1 MSEFYRS
8 DEGGIEDVPSPF
20 VPQPTDAKFDGS
32 QFELGD
38 TVRPADS
45 KQLLTVEAV
54 DGQRITVSCV
64 DRFSGGASE
73 QFFAASTLRLVSKKA
88 EKRSFELL
96 TPTQLFERRPP
107 KWLVRDILRQSELA
121 CLFGPPGS
129 LKTFIA
135 VDLSMS
141 VALGREWCGHQVS
154 PGTVVYIAAE
164 GQYSVSLRLRAYLIG
179 HSIKGQDWEANFRVV
194 GEAPSLTG
202 DDVHELAA
210 AIRKLSLS
218 PALIVVDTVARCMG
232 DADENDARD
241 MGRLIKSCDLL
252 RGEFGCAVLAIH
264 HSGKGNS
271 TVERGSSALRGACDL
286 MARTQRHPG
295 DPGRVELVC
304 EKQKEGESFRPMLFE
319 LKAESLDLDPDGYP
333 VSAAR
338 VLFVER
344 DANDA
349 EDETVS
355 DADNNQ
361 KILRALKEGFFEK
374 GASASNLIAASG
386 VARASA
392 YRSIKKLCEKGL
404 IRRIEKGRADTFVL
418 TATGE
423 EAVGRIGVPSLSLTS
438 LSQSQETLR
447 SQGPQS
453 QSQSHST
460 PLGVEETRD
469 GTETENYRLPI
480 PQPNTKGASC
490 AAGRGFDGDG
500 GAP

>member
-1 MSEFYRS
+1 MSEFDRS
-8 DEGGIEDVPSPF
+8 AEGGIEDVPSPF
-20 VPQPTDAKFDGS
+20 VLQPTDAKFDGP

-73 QFFAASTLRLVSKKA
+73 QFFAASTLRLVSKRA

-96 TPTQLFERRPP
+96 TPTQLFDRRPP
-107 KWLVRDILRQSELA
+107 KWLVRGFLRQSELA
-121 CLFGPPGS
+121 CLYGPPGTW
-129 LKTFIA
+129 KTFIA

-154 PGTVVYIAAE
+154 AGTVVYIAAE

-202 DDVHELAA
+202 EDVHELAA

-286 MARTQRHPG
+286 MARTQRHPN
-295 DPGRVELVC
+295 DPGRVELIC
-304 EKQKEGESFRPMLFE
+304 EKQKEGESFRSILFE
-319 LKAESLDLDPDGYP
+319 IRVEALDLDEDGHP

-338 VLFVER
+338 VVVVKR

-349 EDETVS
+349 EGVTVS
-355 DADNNQ
+355 DADNKQ
-361 KILRALKEGFFEK
+361 KILRALKDAFFDD
-374 GASASNLIAASG
+374 GASAGRIIEASG
-386 VARASA
+386 VPKSSA
-392 YRSIKKLCEKGL
+392 YHCIKQLSEKGL
-404 IRRIEKGRADTFVL
+404 IRRIEKGSKVTYVL
-418 TATGE
+418 PAAAGDAT
-423 EAVGRIGVPSLSLTS
+423 VGSGVSSLSPTS
-438 LSQSQETLR
+438 LTPSHWTLR

-469 GTETENYRLPI
+469 GTETENSLLQN
-480 PQPNTKGASC
+480 PQPNTKGASS
-490 AAGRGFDGDG
+490 AAGRGAADGG